1 MVGRVQEA
9 LVDNVYKMTPV
20 QIIGWNSNS
29 HLVYSEGNI
38 ASLKGR
44 IVPVPI
50 TDARASYQ
58 DDDVL
63 RSKTTLSTISSM
75 SSVDKKLEFLVF
87 KQNFLSIVL

>member
-1 MVGRVQEA
+1 M
-9 LVDNVYKMTPV
+9 
-20 QIIGWNSNS
+20 
-29 HLVYSEGNI
+29 
-38 ASLKGR
+38 
-44 IVPVPI
+44 PVPI
-50 TDARASYQ
+50 TDARASYR